1 MDRRRLA
8 DVAAGRRPAEL
19 VLKNAL
25 VVHVFTG
32 EMTQCDVAIE
42 DGYIAGLGSY
52 HGLEEHDCTG
62 KIVCPGFIDA
72 HIHMESVMASPFEL
86 ARAIVPAGT
95 TTVVAD
101 PHEIVNVCG
110 TAAVDYLLE
119 ATEQLPLNVY
129 LMLPSS
135 VPATPF
141 ETNGAEFGA
150 AEMAPY
156 LSHPRVLGLGEV
168 MNYPAAIA
176 GAPDVVEKIE
186 LARRFGKLA
195 DGHAPGVTGR
205 DLQAY
210 ASLGI
215 ATEHECTTFAEAA
228 EKLRAGLAVLVREGS
243 AAQNTAALL
252 EGWLKSGYP
261 DDRLLLCTDDKH
273 IDDVSETGNVRHNV
287 HLAIQLGVDPVT
299 AIRMATINAARVYG
313 LRELGAVAPG
323 YRADLVVLDRLEDV
337 SVHTVYKDGV
347 EVSRA
352 FAGLVPVPVPAALT
366 NSVRC
371 RALTEADVALP
382 VGGKAHCIQLV
393 PHQIVTR
400 HVVEEV
406 PCRNGVFTPDA
417 VYTKLC
423 VVERHGRNG
432 NLAVCPLKGYGIT
445 GGAIA
450 TSVAHDSHNIIAAG
464 DNDRDIV
471 TAVNRLR
478 EIGGGY
484 VLCAGGEIL
493 GEVPLPIAGLMSDA
507 LWETVRDATAAILRK
522 AYGMGIPSHVD
533 PFTTLSFLA
542 LPVIPQ
548 LRLTD
553 RGLFDV
559 DRFTLLNENG

>member
-19 VLKNAL
+19 VLKNAH

-32 EMTQCDVAIE
+32 EMTLCDVAIE
-42 DGYIAGLGSY
+42 GGYIAGLGSY
-52 HGLEEHDCTG
+52 QGLEEHDCTG

-95 TTVVAD
+95 TTVIAD

-141 ETNGAEFGA
+141 ETNGAAFGA
-150 AEMAPY
+150 AEMEPY

-168 MNYPAAIA
+168 MNYPAAI
-176 GAPDVVEKIE
+176 GGDPEVVEKIA
-186 LARRFGKLA
+186 LARRFGRLA
-195 DGHAPGVTGR
+195 DGHAPGITGR

-215 ATEHECTTFAEAA
+215 ATEHECTTFEEAA

-243 AAQNTAALL
+243 AAKNTAAILS
-252 EGWLKSGYP
+252 GWRKSGFP

-287 HLAIQLGVDPVT
+287 HLAIQMGMDPVT

-347 EVSRA
+347 ELSRA
-352 FAGLVPVPVPAALT
+352 FEGLAPVPVPAILT
-366 NSVRC
+366 DSVRC
-371 RALTEADVALP
+371 RSLTEGDVALP
-382 VGGKAHCIQLV
+382 VRGKAHCIQLV

-400 HVVEEV
+400 HLVEEV
-406 PCRNGVFTPDA
+406 PCREGFFAPDA

-432 NLAVCPLKGYGIT
+432 NVAVCPLKGYGIT

-450 TSVAHDSHNIIAAG
+450 TTVAHDSHNIIAAG

-471 TAVNRLR
+471 TAVNHLR
-478 EIGGGY
+478 EMGGGY
-484 VLCAGGEIL
+484 VLAAGGKIL
-493 GEVPLPIAGLMSDA
+493 GQVPLPIAGLMSDA
-507 LWETVRDATAAILRK
+507 PWERVRDETAAILRK

-559 DRFTLLNENG
+559 DRFCLL